1 MTNRRWII
9 VLLGV
14 VTTAAILGMP
24 RRGLAAA
31 DTGYVAGSFLFQL
44 AGSSGGVLQ
53 SVDDEGVT
61 AEVVNEV
68 PPNSL
73 IGDASCNVGI
83 TFFNGEGLVLFAS
96 ELRVGPGQIGSVE
109 LPPLSFPKGGPFHI
123 TFQVLDE
130 KKNGKVRPCIALPSA
145 RVFDR
150 KSGKTAY
157 YLPIVTN

>member
-1 MTNRRWII
+1 LAHLSLATRS
-9 VLLGV
+9 LLSIRG
-14 VTTAAILGMP
+14 TRALTKPP
-24 RRGLAAA
+24 RER
-31 DTGYVAGSFLFQL
+31 GYVVGSFLLEL
-44 AGSSGGVLQ
+44 AGSSGGVIK

-61 AEVVNEV
+61 AEIVNEV
-68 PPNSL
+68 SPNSL
-73 IGDASCNVGI
+73 IGDVSCNVCV
-83 TFFNGEGLVLFAS
+83 TCFNGEGLVLFAS

-109 LPPLSFPKGGPFHI
+109 LPPVNFPKGGPFHI

-130 KKNGKVRPCIALPSA
+130 KKNGNVRPCSAVPSA

>member
-1 MTNRRWII
+1 MI
-9 VLLGV
+9 VLLAV

-24 RRGLAAA
+24 RPGLAGAPER
-31 DTGYVAGSFLFQL
+31 GYVAASFLFEL
-44 AGSSGGVLQ
+44 AGSSGGVIK

-61 AEVVNEV
+61 AEIVNEA

-73 IGDASCNVGI
+73 VGDASCNVGV

-109 LPPLSFPKGGPFHI
+109 LPAVNFPKGGPFHV

-150 KSGKTAY
+150 NSGKTMY